1 LLFSEILP
9 KPPPTL
15 EADASPKPPHYY
27 GGRLETLLENSLIPL
42 VAGMLHWKAAIQQ
55 FPYSLL
61 QRPVTKAF
69 VLTYSKVVIL

>member
-1 LLFSEILP
+1 M
-9 KPPPTL
+9 
-15 EADASPKPPHYY
+15 
-27 GGRLETLLENSLIPL
+27 LENSLIPL

-55 FPYSLL
+55 FPYNLL